1 MHTTEEVSIGYDVLA
16 VNAKLAQNN
25 RKKLDWHR
33 ITAFNIMGAIG
44 SGKTLLI
51 EKTIESLGKILRIG
65 AIAGDVIARIDAA
78 RFEKYGIPTIGL
90 NTGKECHLDAHLIE
104 HGLNSLRLD
113 SLDILFIENV
123 GNLICPADY
132 ELGEHK
138 RVVIVSVSE
147 GDDIVEKHPLIFST
161 ADLIIINKI
170 DIAEAVSADAD
181 KMVRDARTIHPGIDV
196 LKMSLKSG
204 EGLNEWIAFVKKS
217 IKLIFSYQT
226 QSSGCNHERYIHFNP
241 QDERADHFLP
251 PDSPS

>member
-1 MHTTEEVSIGYDVLA
+1 MHTTEEISIGYDVLA

-25 RKKLDWHR
+25 RKKLDRHG

-51 EKTIESLGKILRIG
+51 EKTIERLGKNLRIG

-90 NTGKECHLDAHLIE
+90 NTGKECHLDAHLVE
-104 HGLNSLRLD
+104 HGLLELPLD

-123 GNLICPADY
+123 GNLICPADF

-138 RVVIVSVSE
+138 KVVIVSVSE

-161 ADLIIINKI
+161 ADLIIVNKI
-170 DIAEAVSADAD
+170 DIAEAVNADAD
-181 KMVRDARTIHPGIDV
+181 KMVSDARLINPRIDV
-196 LKMSLKSG
+196 LKMSLKTG
-204 EGLNEWIAFVKKS
+204 EGFGEWVDFVKRS
-217 IKLIFSYQT
+217 
-226 QSSGCNHERYIHFNP
+226 HER
-241 QDERADHFLP
+241 RG
-251 PDSPS
+251 